1 MASQI
6 LGALALCLAV
16 VAAAVMYALYRPRRE
31 AYVFSGLVTWV
42 LLASCQGLQMLDLEG
57 RHPGMRATYG
67 MLTIWAA
74 VSLLAMARPT
84 AGRAVL
90 DVRLLLSGLGGSAW
104 SWLHAYQVHPYARLL
119 PPAAIGSALFFCAAI
134 LFWRQSRRKDT
145 LGPRLLAL
153 ASSLFGGVL
162 AVRSVPAAGEVLLVA
177 GLIGSGYGLL
187 LLAVAMV
194 VVIYEETQRV
204 IEEDLLG
211 LASLNLTT
219 SGYQAAQNLH
229 QILEQLLAGVLK
241 VCGVKQGIIAL
252 GGAERQP
259 EQHLMLGFAA
269 EVAREWERRRM
280 DRMGIALVARMGGL
294 LVLRSLETPGEAGRL
309 ESDPAYREFS
319 ELMRQAGIKAMMGI
333 GLQTKR
339 GCYGV
344 LILAHPPHRAFSA
357 AELRL
362 LATLG
367 GQIAMAVENFL
378 LVQDSCRRA
387 EELNL
392 LNQTGRAI
400 SSTLN
405 TDNLLHLIHQEV
417 QKLMDAKNFYIALWD
432 EPQQEIR
439 FELEVENGLYLP
451 KRKRAAR
458 RGMTEHI
465 LRTHEPILVK
475 SQIAEFRE
483 SRGIALSGRPALSW
497 LGVPLLLYDRAI
509 GVMALQNYERE
520 QAYDEGHL
528 GIMQTLAAQAATALE
543 NARLFS
549 EERRRLGQLTFLNNI
564 TRIAISTLNADEMLA
579 EIAREIQKNFAY
591 DHFGVG
597 LLDYQTKEIEIKA
610 EAGLH
615 AQAVRRRIPL
625 DVGLI
630 GRVARTGEM
639 ILVRDLLQEKTLQP
653 VLTNARSALCLPI
666 IYASQ
671 TLGVLNVE
679 SVQEAAFREDEVM
692 ILRTLAD
699 LLATAL
705 HNAFVFQTTQQQAIT
720 DSLTGLK
727 TRRFFMESLQGE
739 WKRATRSGR
748 VFSLVVLDLDRFKQ
762 VNDTLGH
769 LEGDLVLARLGKILE
784 QRCRQSNVVARYGGD
799 EFMILMPEAGT
810 DRAEILAERL
820 RLWIATDPV
829 FSDRRLTASF
839 GLATYPIH
847 GDTPEEIIRAGDA
860 GLYLAKH
867 RGGNVVA
874 VAEHFRRIGVSLRG
888 GHALGEYLEKLSRRL
903 TATGPDVFEDVLE
916 RVDKVRPSLGE
927 HPGDLEAAAAD
938 GLALVAEGVDRRVYG
953 SSGHQHAVA
962 KYAVRIAA
970 ALGLGERDQEVIR
983 QAARLRDIGILA
995 VPAGLLERP
1004 GKLSPAEFAAVKR
1017 HAESSA
1023 SLLKAGGIQP
1033 DIVAMVRHHHEF
1045 FNGSGYP
1052 SALAGQE
1059 IPFGAR
1065 IIAVSDAFHA
1075 LTSPRPWRGPKTIE
1089 QAAEEM
1095 ERFAGTQFDPVVVQA
1110 LLSLVR
1116 SEEGEVSVKS

>member
-1 MASQI
+1 MASQVS
-6 LGALALCLAV
+6 GVLALCLSV
-16 VAAAVMYALYRPRRE
+16 VAAAVMYVLYRRRRE
-31 AYVFSGLVTWV
+31 AYLLSGLITWV
-42 LLASCQGLQMLDLEG
+42 LLASYHGLQMLDLAG
-57 RHPGMRATYG
+57 RHPAMRATYG
-67 MLTIWAA
+67 MLVIWAA
-74 VSLLAMARPT
+74 VSLVAMAHP
-84 AGRAVL
+84 APSRAVL
-90 DVRLLLSGLGGSAW
+90 DVRFLLAGLAGSAW

-119 PPAAIGSALFFCAAI
+119 PPAAIGSALFFCAAV

-153 ASSLFGGVL
+153 ASILFGGIL
-162 AVRSVPAAGEVLLVA
+162 AVGSVPAAGEALLTA
-177 GLIGSGYGLL
+177 GHISSGYGLL

-211 LASLNLTT
+211 LAGLNLTT

-229 QILEQLLAGVLK
+229 GILEQLLAGVLK

-252 GGAERQP
+252 GGAERQAD
-259 EQHLMLGFAA
+259 QHLMLGFAA
-269 EVAREWERRRM
+269 EVAREWERRQM
-280 DRMGIALVARMGGL
+280 DRMAIALVSRMGGL
-294 LVLRSLETPGEAGRL
+294 LVLRSLETPGTAGRL

-319 ELMRQAGIKAMMGI
+319 EVMRQAGIKAMTAI

-339 GCYGV
+339 GCYGA
-344 LILAHPPHRAFSA
+344 LMLAHPPHRAFSA

-367 GQIAMAVENFL
+367 GQIGMAVENFL

-392 LNQTGRAI
+392 LNQIGRALN
-400 SSTLN
+400 STLN

-451 KRKRAAR
+451 KRKRKAQQ
-458 RGMTEHI
+458 GMTEHI
-465 LRTHEPILVK
+465 LRTREPILVK
-475 SQIAEFRE
+475 SRIAEFRE
-483 SRGIALSGRPALSW
+483 SHGIELSGRPARSW
-497 LGVPLLLYDRAI
+497 LGVPLLLYDRAM
-509 GVMALQNYERE
+509 GVMAVQNYERE
-520 QAYDEGHL
+520 GAYDEGHL
-528 GIMQTLAAQAATALE
+528 EIMQTLAAQAATALE

-549 EERRRLGQLTFLNNI
+549 EEQRRLGQLTFLNNI

-615 AQAVRRRIPL
+615 AQTVGRRIPL

-630 GRVARTGEM
+630 GKAARTGEM
-639 ILVRDLLQEKTLQP
+639 ILVRDLLQEKPLQP
-653 VLTNARSALCLPI
+653 VLTNARSALCIPI

-679 SVQEAAFREDEVM
+679 SVQEAAFREEDVM

-699 LLATAL
+699 HLATAL
-705 HNAFVFQTTQQQAIT
+705 NNAFVFQTTQQQAIT

-748 VFSLVVLDLDRFKQ
+748 VFSLVLLDLDRFKQ
-762 VNDTLGH
+762 LNDTMGH

-810 DRAEILAERL
+810 DKAEILAERL

-847 GDTPEEIIRAGDA
+847 GDSPEDIIGASDA

-867 RGGNVVA
+867 RGGNVVG
-874 VAEHFRRIGVSLRG
+874 VAEHFRRMGGGRRG
-888 GHALGEYLEKLSRRL
+888 GQALGDYLEKLSRRL
-903 TATGPDVFEDVLE
+903 TFTGPDVFEDVLE
-916 RVDKVRPSLGE
+916 RVDKVRPSFGE
-927 HPGDLEAAAAD
+927 DRVELEAGAID
-938 GLALVAEGVDRRVYG
+938 GLALVAEGVERRVYE
-953 SSGHQHAVA
+953 SSGRQQAVA

-970 ALGLGERDQEVIR
+970 MLGLSERDQEDIR

-995 VPAGLLERP
+995 VPPGLLERP
-1004 GKLSPAEFAAVKR
+1004 GKLDAAEFTAVKQ
-1017 HAESSA
+1017 HAESGA
-1023 SLLKAGGIQP
+1023 SLLKAAGIQP
-1033 DIVAMVRHHHEF
+1033 HIVAMVRHHHEF

-1052 SALAGQE
+1052 SGLAGQD
-1059 IPFGAR
+1059 IPLGAR

-1075 LTSPRPWRGPKTIE
+1075 LTSPRPWRGPKTVE
-1089 QAAEEM
+1089 QTVEEM

-1116 SEEGEVSVKS
+1116 SEEGEVRVEN